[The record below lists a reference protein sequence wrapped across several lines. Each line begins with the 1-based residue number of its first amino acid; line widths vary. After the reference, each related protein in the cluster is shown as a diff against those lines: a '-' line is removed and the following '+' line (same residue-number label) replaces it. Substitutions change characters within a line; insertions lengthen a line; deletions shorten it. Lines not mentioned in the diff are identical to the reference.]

1 MELKIKRALKEQK
14 FTIGKL
20 YIDGKYFCD
29 TLEDRD
35 RGLVQ
40 SQPLSEISRAKVYG
54 ETAIPAGKYALNM
67 DTVSPKF
74 RLRSWAAPYNGIVPR
89 IMDVPGFEG
98 VLIHPGNK
106 PEDTLGC
113 ILVGINKGYGQVL
126 ESTMVFHNLMRF
138 LVKAHE
144 KGELIH
150 IVIE

>member
-1 MELKIKRALKEQK
+1 MELKIKRDLKEQK

-29 TLEDRD
+29 TLEDKD

-40 SQPLSEISRAKVYG
+40 SQPLSEISKAKVYG
-54 ETAIPAGKYALNM
+54 ETAIPTGKYELNM

-74 RLRSWAAPYNGIVPR
+74 RLRTWASPYNGVVPR
-89 IMDVPGFEG
+89 IMNVPGFEG

-113 ILVGINKGYGQVL
+113 ILVGIYKGYGRVI
-126 ESTMVFHNLMRF
+126 ESTMVFHNLMRV
-138 LVKAHE
+138 LTKAHE
-144 KGELIH
+144 RGEDIH
-150 IVIE
+150 ITIE